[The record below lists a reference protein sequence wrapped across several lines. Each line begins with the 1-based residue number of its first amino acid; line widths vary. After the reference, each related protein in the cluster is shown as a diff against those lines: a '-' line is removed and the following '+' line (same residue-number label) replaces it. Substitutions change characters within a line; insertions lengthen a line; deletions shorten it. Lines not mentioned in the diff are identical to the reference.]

1 MRFLVIQ
8 GPNMNILGRREPEIY
23 GKETL
28 DELNAWIRE
37 RPELIND
44 NLVFFQSNHE
54 GAIIDSL
61 HAHIGKVAGA
71 VINPGAYTHTSY
83 AIRDAIAAVDYPVV
97 EVHLSDIHKRE
108 AFRKV
113 SLVTDVCLKQI
124 VGKGKRGYLQGLK
137 VLKKKGYTFKAARK

>member
-23 GKETL
+23 GRETL

-37 RPELIND
+37 RPDLAND

-54 GAIIDSL
+54 GDIIDCL
-61 HAHIGKVAGA
+61 HAHIGKVNGA
-71 VINPGAYTHTSY
+71 VINTGAYTHTSY
-83 AIRDAIAAVDYPVV
+83 AIRDAITAVDYPVV

-108 AFRKV
+108 EFRKV
-113 SLVTDVCLKQI
+113 SVIADVCLKQI
-124 VGKGKRGYLQGLK
+124 VGRGKRGYLQGLK
-137 VLKKKGYTFKAARK
+137 VLKKNGYMFKGSRK